1 MGLKIIIIC
10 FLINLNL
17 ISQNEYNCKLGGDG
31 NTGNYNSIGLTLDLK
46 AKFKDSSSIYQEY
59 NTFYRLSAQSAYKSQ
74 KLNLYENE
82 LYLNVYNYKEINKF
96 KFIISSELEH
106 SYMRSIKYRA
116 NFGIGIGYTIVKSK
130 IFKLNIS
137 EILLPEF
144 FNSDLGEF
152 YDVFNIRSSTRI
164 KGEIKVDKIKF
175 STLNL
180 IQPVFYN
187 SKNINSLENNINLR
201 SFNELDFSISKYFSF
216 GINYLLTIQGYSS
229 YINAE
234 IKPIEQTFFISLKY
248 SR

>member
-1 MGLKIIIIC
+1 MGIRTVILF
-10 FLINLNL
+10 FLVNTNLL
-17 ISQNEYNCKLGGDG
+17 SQNEYDFKLGGDG

-46 AKFKDSSSIYQEY
+46 TKLKDSNSIYQEY

-82 LYLNVYNYKEINKF
+82 LYLNLYNYKEIKKF
-96 KFIISSELEH
+96 KFIVFSEIEH
-106 SYMRSIKYRA
+106 SFMRSIRYRA
-116 NFGIGIGYTIVKSK
+116 NFGIGLGYTFVNSK

-144 FNSDLGEF
+144 FNSDLGEY

-164 KGEIKVDKIKF
+164 KGEFIIDKVKL

-187 SKNINSLENNINLR
+187 SKNITSLENNLNLR
-201 SFNELDFSISKYFSF
+201 SFNELDFSISKYFSI